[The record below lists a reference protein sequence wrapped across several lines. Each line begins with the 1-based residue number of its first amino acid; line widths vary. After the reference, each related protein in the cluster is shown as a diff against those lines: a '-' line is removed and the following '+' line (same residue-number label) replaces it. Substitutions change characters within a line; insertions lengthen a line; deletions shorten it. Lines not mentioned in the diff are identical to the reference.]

1 MDWFLLLTLGL
12 LRESFLRFF
21 AYRIESIE
29 YMNKDRPLSTLP
41 KESHRPR
48 FQTLQSQH
56 AWLIDHWDAE
66 PTACRR
72 PSLHR

>member
-1 MDWFLLLTLGL
+1 MDWILFHTLDL

-21 AYRIESIE
+21 AYRIEPIQ
-29 YMNKDRPLSTLP
+29 YMNKDNLLSTLP
-41 KESHRPR
+41 KESHRHR
-48 FQTLQSQH
+48 FQTLQSQYV
-56 AWLIDHWDAE
+56 WLIDHWDAE